1 MIHNLQYI
9 GKLDKEKFKLITSK
23 KIITDDI
30 VLTDKQRQ
38 HIIDRHPEIY
48 DFVKDKFNEIID
60 LPDLIL
66 KDKSRKDTALVIK
79 TLHENKKTV
88 NVVLKLAVE
97 GNDIKKK
104 NSIITCIPIGK
115 NRLKSY
121 KNNGKT
127 IYKNE

>member
-1 MIHNLQYI
+1 MQFI
-9 GKLDKEKFKLITSK
+9 GRLDKEKFKGITNK
-23 KIITDDI
+23 RIITDDV

-48 DFVKDKFNEIID
+48 EFVKDKFCEIIET
-60 LPDLIL
+60 PDLIL
-66 KDKSRKDTALVIK
+66 KDKLREDTALVIK
-79 TLHENKKTV
+79 TLQQNDKTV

-97 GNDIKKK
+97 GDDVKNK